1 MPKYGFTE
9 RELSTYFK
17 PNQTNI
23 SSFGRVFDFNNV
35 DNDPTGIY
43 LGQKDYI
50 KLCVYDIQTN
60 EIIDETT
67 LRVRDVSPDFDLK
80 YLKLN
85 IGKLLRDLGYDD
97 GDYRVLYKFLR
108 KIAGDD
114 SQFFTYEKID
124 INTSVT
130 YDGPYEL
137 FEGSFYKVV
146 DDVVDLTQEIFIQQ
160 FTYTLERTN
169 IKGDELILRPNENT
183 DNEVYR
189 NNLRNLDL
197 SVVASPN
204 YRQSAPNKSIK
215 FTNSSLQDLTLIS
228 ENTSEEGGEFR
239 FQKAMEGT
247 TIVFENFMR
256 AWVPK
261 HEKYAPLLNFS
272 RDQHGDEVQGQRHI
286 RPLSDTEFPLEIFT
300 DNEYGRIGK
309 KTLNDTNLERYSGL
323 AN

>member
-23 SSFGRVFDFNNV
+23 STFGRVFDFNNFEQ
-35 DNDPTGIY
+35 NPTGIY

-50 KLCVYDIQTN
+50 KLCVYDIETN
-60 EIIDETT
+60 EIVKETT
-67 LRVRDVSPDFDLK
+67 LRVRDLSPDFDLK

-85 IGKLLRDLGYDD
+85 IGKHLRDLGIND

-114 SQFFTYEKID
+114 SQFFTYEI
-124 INTSVT
+124 IGETSQV

-137 FEGSFYKVV
+137 FEESFYKVV

-160 FTYTLERTN
+160 FTYTLDKTN
-169 IKGDELILRPNENT
+169 TKGDEVILRPNENAG
-183 DNEVYR
+183 NEVYI
-189 NNLRNLDL
+189 NNLKNIDL
-197 SVVASPN
+197 SVVAFPN

-215 FTNSSLQDLTLIS
+215 FTSSSFQDLTLIS
-228 ENTSEEGGEFR
+228 ENTSEEGGEFQ
-239 FQKAMEGT
+239 FQKVMEGQ

-261 HEKYAPLLNFS
+261 HKQFRVDLSTTGGDDVSNHSHNSGTE
-272 RDQHGDEVQGQRHI
+272 RQH
-286 RPLSDTEFPLEIFT
+286 
-300 DNEYGRIGK
+300 
-309 KTLNDTNLERYSGL
+309 
-323 AN
+323 